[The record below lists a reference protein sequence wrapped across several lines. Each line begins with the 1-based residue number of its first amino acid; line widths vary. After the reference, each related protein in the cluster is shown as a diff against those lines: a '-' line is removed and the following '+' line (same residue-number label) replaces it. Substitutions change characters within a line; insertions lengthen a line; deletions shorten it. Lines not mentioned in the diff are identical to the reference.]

1 MASCSKNLDVALSAA
16 ANLVTPDAHTT
27 HTAWAGG
34 LLSDGGSQVAG
45 RWSSG
50 ILMAAPGDRL
60 GLAVSKSIE
69 KG

>member
-1 MASCSKNLDVALSAA
+1 MAGCSKDLDVAPSAA

-34 LLSDGGSQVAG
+34 LLSDGGSHVAG
-45 RWSSG
+45 RRSSE

-60 GLAVSKSIE
+60 WLAVSKSMG

>member
-1 MASCSKNLDVALSAA
+1 VAGCSKDLNIALSAA

-45 RWSSG
+45 RRSSG
-50 ILMAAPGDRL
+50 IVMAAPGDRL
-60 GLAVSKSIE
+60 WLAVSKSME